1 MVHAFERA
9 IPGAPAPSKM
19 PTALRALARSL
30 GAESFTGLSM
40 GASRRLTLACNGF
53 AELIQAAEEAPDA
66 GLTLKGS
73 ARFLVSALTSIRST
87 DGALPLSEQDEAWMI
102 AEIES
107 ELGEAIAMF
116 DVQMGRPR
124 GTAPPRPALDFS

>member
-9 IPGAPAPSKM
+9 IPGASAPGKM
-19 PTALRALARSL
+19 PMALRALARSL
-30 GAESFTGLSM
+30 GAQSFAGLSM

-53 AELIQAAEEAPDA
+53 AELIQAAEETPDVGA
-66 GLTLKGS
+66 TLKGS
-73 ARFLVSALTSIRST
+73 ARFLTTALPSIRST
-87 DGALPLSEQDEAWMI
+87 DGALPLSEQDEAGMI

-107 ELGEAIAMF
+107 ELGEAIALF

-124 GTAPPRPALDFS
+124 GVAVPRPAIDLS